1 MKLFRCGVSEELKI
15 SKASQSSWPPQ
26 VRDSLLA
33 KTSLWMEDLVS
44 GDFIVT
50 LDSTRTLVRLI
61 SEKIHF
67 FCTIQLT
74 PGKRNEV
81 DLYGN

>member
-1 MKLFRCGVSEELKI
+1 M
-15 SKASQSSWPPQ
+15 
-26 VRDSLLA
+26 
-33 KTSLWMEDLVS
+33 S